1 MKNEIEV
8 MRVFRVPPRGQLAVE
23 INGQR
28 YENISDIEAANWRQL
43 ALTAVGE
50 LIHFAGGYQT
60 LVDAG
65 VAAPAASPAPP
76 SPAGESPPL
85 SPEEQQ
91 AQFLAEQQAQLLA
104 AKASRTVRQPGIIPP
119 LGKTKKAPAE
129 QQPLSLLEQIDL
141 VLQKHVLAD
150 PELANRSIHLTG
162 SGEGGV
168 HVNVDGKIYDNPRDI
183 EDSRIK
189 LAIKMA
195 LKEWESM

>member
-1 MKNEIEV
+1 MIMKNEIEV

-23 INGQR
+23 INGRR
-28 YENISDIEAANWRQL
+28 YENISEIEAANWRQL
-43 ALTAVGE
+43 TVTAVGE
-50 LIHFAGGYQT
+50 LIHFAGGYQA

-65 VAAPAASPAPP
+65 VAAPAVPAVPP
-76 SPAGESPPL
+76 AHETPPL

-91 AQFLAEQQAQLLA
+91 AQFLAEQQARLYA
-104 AKASRTVRQPGIIPP
+104 AKTSPPKARTPLPIVPP
-119 LGKTKKAPAE
+119 AKTGAA
-129 QQPLSLLEQIDL
+129 QQPLSLLEQIDV
-141 VLQKHVLAD
+141 VLQKHILAD

-162 SGEGGV
+162 SKEGGV